1 MVQILRSAEGFAPS
15 VFTRLHL
22 DVHLPGDLFPE
33 PRARLEE
40 YLGGAYL
47 RYSLRRE
54 GGRYRFDL
62 PPKALK
68 KKILLGGFFE
78 VREEGFFASLD
89 VGKFDLAAFLRTF
102 GPPNLAHHARV

>member
-1 MVQILRSAEGFAPS
+1 
-15 VFTRLHL
+15 VFTQLHL
-22 DVHLPGDLFPE
+22 DVHLRSDLFPE

-40 YLGGAYL
+40 YLRGAYL

-54 GGRYRFDL
+54 EGRYRFDL

-68 KKILLGGFFE
+68 KKILFGGFLE

-89 VGKFDLAAFLRTF
+89 VGPKFDLAAFLRTF
-102 GPPNLAHHARV
+102 GPPNLAHRARVQVFGIEW